1 MEENKAHLDALRDIK
16 QMMERSSRFISL
28 SGLSGIAAGA
38 CALVASLYTLQL
50 FQSYKTEG
58 YDFRRM
64 AFEPNG
70 ELRLQLTVIGGI
82 TFILAMS
89 LAFIFTYLRSRKTG
103 IPIWG
108 TTAKRLLWNT
118 AVPLAVGGI
127 VVLRLLDVGLH
138 GLIAPCCLLFYGL
151 ALLNGS
157 KYTLPEVRWLAYCQ
171 IILGVLNLWMIG
183 YGLLFWALGFGILHI
198 LYGAI
203 MWWKYEKQ

>member
-1 MEENKAHLDALRDIK
+1 MEENKEHLDALRDIK

-38 CALVASLYTLQL
+38 CALVAALYTWQI
-50 FQSYKTEG
+50 FQSYQAAG
-58 YDFRRM
+58 FNFRHM

-70 ELRLQLTVIGGI
+70 ELRLKLLVIGGI
-82 TFILAMS
+82 TFTLAMS

-108 TTAKRLLWNT
+108 TMARRLLWNT
-118 AVPLAVGGI
+118 VIPLFVGG
-127 VVLRLLDVGLH
+127 VVVVRLLDVGLH
-138 GLIAPCCLLFYGL
+138 GLIAPSCLLFYGL

-157 KYTLPEVRWLAYCQ
+157 KYTLPEVRWLAYGQ
-171 IILGVLNLWMIG
+171 IILGLINLWMIG
-183 YGLLFWALGFGILHI
+183 YGLIFWALGFGILHI
-198 LYGAI
+198 LYGSI